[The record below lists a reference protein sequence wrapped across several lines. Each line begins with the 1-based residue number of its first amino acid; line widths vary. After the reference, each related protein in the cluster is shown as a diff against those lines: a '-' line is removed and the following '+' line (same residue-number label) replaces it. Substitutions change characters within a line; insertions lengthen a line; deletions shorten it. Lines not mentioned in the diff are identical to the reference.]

1 MNLNIDIYTDGA
13 SRKNPGQAGAGIFIK
28 HLNGETIAE
37 IARYLGITTNNEAEY
52 KALIIALE
60 YLLNELK
67 IGDDVNLIDV
77 NLIDVNLID
86 VNLIDVNLI
95 KINFYSDSQ
104 LLVRQIN
111 GQYSVKS
118 PNILP
123 LHKKASELIN
133 KLNKKNSISV
143 NFSYIPREHNKQA
156 DRLANIAIDSNIP

>member
-1 MNLNIDIYTDGA
+1 MNLNLDIYTDGA

-52 KALIIALE
+52 MAFIIALE

-67 IGDDVNLIDV
+67 IDD
-77 NLIDVNLID
+77 
-86 VNLIDVNLI
+86 DVNLI
-95 KINFYSDSQ
+95 KINLYSDSQ
-104 LLVRQIN
+104 LLIRQIN

-133 KLNKKNSISV
+133 KLYKKNSISV
-143 NFSYIPREHNKQA
+143 NFSYIPRERNKQA

>member
-77 NLIDVNLID
+77 NLI
-86 VNLIDVNLI
+86 

-104 LLVRQIN
+104 LLIRQIN

>member
-1 MNLNIDIYTDGA
+1 MNLNLDIYTDGA

-37 IARYLGITTNNEAEY
+37 IAKYLGITTNNEAEY
-52 KALIIALE
+52 MAFIIALE

-67 IGDDVNLIDV
+67 IGD
-77 NLIDVNLID
+77 
-86 VNLIDVNLI
+86 DVNLI

-123 LHKKASELIN
+123 LHKKASKLID
-133 KLNKKNSISV
+133 KLYKKNSISV
-143 NFSYIPREHNKQA
+143 NFSYIPREHNKRA

>member
-1 MNLNIDIYTDGA
+1 MNLNLDIYTDGA

-52 KALIIALE
+52 MAFIIALE

-67 IGDDVNLIDV
+67 IDD
-77 NLIDVNLID
+77 
-86 VNLIDVNLI
+86 DVNLI

-104 LLVRQIN
+104 LLIRQIN

-133 KLNKKNSISV
+133 KLYKKNSISV
-143 NFSYIPREHNKQA
+143 NFSYIPRERNKQA

>member
-1 MNLNIDIYTDGA
+1 MNLNLDIYTDGA

-28 HLNGETIAE
+28 HLNGEIIAE

-52 KALIIALE
+52 MAFIIALE
-60 YLLNELK
+60 YLLNEFK
-67 IGDDVNLIDV
+67 IDD
-77 NLIDVNLID
+77 
-86 VNLIDVNLI
+86 DVNLI

-104 LLVRQIN
+104 LLIRQIN

-156 DRLANIAIDSNIP
+156 DRLANIAIDNNIP

>member
-1 MNLNIDIYTDGA
+1 MNLNLDIYTDGA

-28 HLNGETIAE
+28 HLNGETIVE

-52 KALIIALE
+52 MAFIIALE

-67 IGDDVNLIDV
+67 IDD
-77 NLIDVNLID
+77 
-86 VNLIDVNLI
+86 DVNLI

-104 LLVRQIN
+104 LLIRQIN

-133 KLNKKNSISV
+133 KLYKKNSISV